1 MSQENVELVR
11 GLYDLGRGSLFPT
24 AENIDRAFRE
34 YLDEGFEIHLPS
46 EYPEGEQVYRGRD
59 GFAEVLRSFA
69 DAWGEFRFEPER
81 FLDAGDR
88 VVVFVRLLARGG
100 GSGAPIELKPAHVLT
115 LRSGRAASIRLYR
128 DRSEALEAAGLSE

>member
-46 EYPEGEQVYRGRD
+46 EYPEGEHLYRGRD

-88 VVVFVRLLARGG
+88 VVVLVRLLARGA
-100 GSGAPIELKPAHVLT
+100 GSGAPIELKSAHVLT
-115 LRSGRAASIRLYR
+115 LRAGRATSVRLYR
-128 DRSEALEAAGLSE
+128 DRSEALGAAGLSE